1 MRMIRGLLIV
11 DFFSFGFYFCSDF
24 SSFIIRYVEFSS
36 IYVLLQKEHTGRL
49 VIGDHKSTSHFRS
62 GAEEKKMYDEL
73 EHQYQ
78 QSIDSSM
85 SGRNRRHCGLGFS
98 ECDDEEEKATPLP
111 ERPPRTESSTDSS
124 CSDSPSDSESLS
136 DSSSEEES
144 ADQARPAKQNDPDKA
159 PEDKARKSNYKMMFV
174 KPGSS

>member
-1 MRMIRGLLIV
+1 MWNSAVYMYYYR
-11 DFFSFGFYFCSDF
+11 
-24 SSFIIRYVEFSS
+24 
-36 IYVLLQKEHTGRL
+36 
-49 VIGDHKSTSHFRS
+49 KSTQDAWSLAITNPPLTSDQYAGHS